1 MQPKRRGRPPK
12 KLTFNEAVDKMVAE
26 DNKVNWEKLA
36 KKQETE
42 LKLARQENEKLH
54 GWCLEWREK
63 FDKLEADH
71 KKEIDQ
77 LNTESNNLFIRCHKL
92 KGIIEYLEDKLE
104 NFAIRS
110 R

>member
-12 KLTFNEAVDKMVAE
+12 KLTFNEAVDKMFK
-26 DNKVNWEKLA
+26 DDINWEKLA
-36 KKQETE
+36 KKQEIE
-42 LKLARQENEKLH
+42 LKLARQENEKH
-54 GWCLEWREK
+54 HKWCLEWREK
-63 FDKLEADH
+63 FEKLEADH
-71 KKEIDQ
+71 KKEIER

-92 KGIIEYLEDKLE
+92 KGIVEYLEDKFE